1 MRVVRIFLR
10 KHFSFLYQVLRKAN
24 RDDVWGMSA
33 EIAFQLMFALF
44 QALILI
50 VAVLS
55 ILSTD
60 PDVFNSII
68 VFFGTFVPFEIYTV
82 IRRQIVEIAAAHTK
96 GILTLG
102 FLGTIWTMSTLMV
115 TLSKSF
121 HRAYQTRET
130 RSFWRLRGLA
140 LTTAILATISIGIVL
155 SLLLL
160 GLQFAHYLETSI
172 GQYVNIA
179 VFIRRFR
186 LPVAFVA
193 TTFLVAFLYLEMSNV
208 RQRVK
213 EALPGAVFFSL
224 LWFFFTFCFGLYLR
238 NFPQYNTTYGTL
250 GAFLILMIWMYL
262 TSLSLLM
269 GCELNAEV
277 HRRKILVDDD
287 SSAKVLQS

>member
-1 MRVVRIFLR
+1 MGVVNVFVR
-10 KHFSFLYQVLRKAN
+10 KHFGFLYHVLRKAN
-24 RDDVWGMSA
+24 RDDVWGMAA

-44 QALILI
+44 QALILA
-50 VAVLS
+50 VAILS
-55 ILSTD
+55 ILSAD

-68 VFFGTFVPFEIYTV
+68 AFLGTFMPFEIYTI
-82 IRRQIVEIAAAHTK
+82 IRRQIVEIAAANTK
-96 GILTLG
+96 GVITLG
-102 FLGTIWTMSTLMV
+102 FIGTIWTMSTLMV

-121 HRAYQTRET
+121 QQAYQATET

-140 LTTAILATISIGIVL
+140 FTAAILATVLIGIVL
-155 SLLLL
+155 SLILL

-193 TTFLVAFLYLEMSNV
+193 TTFLVAFLYLEMANV
-208 RQRVK
+208 RQKVK
-213 EALPGAVFFSL
+213 EVLPGAVFFSL

-262 TSLSLLM
+262 TSLAVLM
-269 GCELNAEV
+269 GCELNAEL
-277 HRRKILVDDD
+277 HRRRVLAENTSGVIE
-287 SSAKVLQS
+287 LQS

>member
-1 MRVVRIFLR
+1 
-10 KHFSFLYQVLRKAN
+10 
-24 RDDVWGMSA
+24 
-33 EIAFQLMFALF
+33 
-44 QALILI
+44 
-50 VAVLS
+50 
-55 ILSTD
+55 
-60 PDVFNSII
+60 
-68 VFFGTFVPFEIYTV
+68 
-82 IRRQIVEIAAAHTK
+82 
-96 GILTLG
+96 
-102 FLGTIWTMSTLMV
+102 MV

-140 LTTAILATISIGIVL
+140 LTAAILATILIGIVL

-160 GLQFAHYLETSI
+160 GLQFAHFLETSI

-193 TTFLVAFLYLEMSNV
+193 TTFLIAFLYLEMSNV

-224 LWFFFTFCFGLYLR
+224 LWFFLTFCFGLYLR

-262 TSLSLLM
+262 TSLALLM

-277 HRRKILVDDD
+277 HRRKILVDED
-287 SSAKVLQS
+287 SATKVLQS